1 MWLKKKFTYD
11 LNSDNVKDDNINK
24 SQQMLHKY
32 KVKIGDS
39 VKLLSNKGD
48 YNGIIMPRY
57 ESFNDDYIVIKLK
70 SGYNIGI
77 LIENIKNITSDNSSS
92 DNSSGDSMNVSLN
105 NNSRIEEH
113 SKNFINQKEIIIVA
127 TNPIR
132 MNRYQK
138 F

>member
-1 MWLKKKFTYD
+1 
-11 LNSDNVKDDNINK
+11 
-24 SQQMLHKY
+24 MLHKY

-92 DNSSGDSMNVSLN
+92 DSMNVSLN

-113 SKNFINQKEIIIVA
+113 SKNFIQPK
-127 TNPIR
+127 R
-132 MNRYQK
+132 K
-138 F
+138 